1 MARKRRRFSERGMG
15 TWVEQWKVRCS
26 GLCFDGTGSAIDDGW
41 FHLFSHLVG
50 LSSFL
55 YAGQTNDGFTVLQTL
70 VKDHIRVALDGFLF
84 RLWSFVVFLHL
95 LPLDALQGL
104 EGEWDWSFFWHKTN
118 SKSFTS
124 QRPCPYYLC
133 QDLFGQNLISVFH
146 HHVDKFTEKKNNMD
160 KSHMTWPPVAKRD
173 QTLSLNPWFYL
184 RTGSL
189 KTELV
194 IPLGAALMG
203 LSPFSSRSSFSSG
216 LNSVMGVLYTSFL
229 TSGSR

>member
-1 MARKRRRFSERGMG
+1 MVSFSACGALWYFSTCFLLMLSRVWKESETGHSSDTKPTADILLHKSRFLVTCVKISLAK
-15 TWVEQWKVRCS
+15 T
-26 GLCFDGTGSAIDDGW
+26 LFPCFIIM
-41 FHLFSHLVG
+41 L
-50 LSSFL
+50 
-55 YAGQTNDGFTVLQTL
+55 TN
-70 VKDHIRVALDGFLF
+70 
-84 RLWSFVVFLHL
+84 L
-95 LPLDALQGL
+95 L
-104 EGEWDWSFFWHKTN
+104 KN
-118 SKSFTS
+118 
-124 QRPCPYYLC
+124 
-133 QDLFGQNLISVFH
+133 
-146 HHVDKFTEKKNNMD
+146 NNMD

-203 LSPFSSRSSFSSG
+203 LSAFSSRSSFSSG